1 MNYSIGILVVCVA
14 VMCGDFSPKCEFSWR
29 WCGWG
34 GGNARIHNELDAGGK
49 TARHYRDTASGES
62 ARKSPFFALY
72 DSPRGSAN
80 LRVPARQE
88 TLAFYQLNATLA
100 AIPAVNLRLVYRS
113 WNSVRA
119 VDYLRESLGS
129 DLECMPLI
137 ENDNGMLNSTFLRS
151 IES

>member
-14 VMCGDFSPKCEFSWR
+14 VLCGDFSPKCQLSWR

-34 GGNARIHNELDAGGK
+34 GGNGKNHNELDAGGK
-49 TARHYRDTASGES
+49 TARHYRDTVSGES
-62 ARKSPFFALY
+62 ARKPPFFALY
-72 DSPRGSAN
+72 DPPRGSAN

-88 TLAFYQLNATLA
+88 TLAFHQLNAIPA
-100 AIPAVNLRLVYRS
+100 AIPPVNLSLVYRS